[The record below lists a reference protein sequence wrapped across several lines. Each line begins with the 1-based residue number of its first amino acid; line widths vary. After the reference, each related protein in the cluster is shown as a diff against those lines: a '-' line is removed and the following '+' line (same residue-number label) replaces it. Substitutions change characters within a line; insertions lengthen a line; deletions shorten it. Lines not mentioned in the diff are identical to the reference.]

1 MSTSSASVPFF
12 KKGKSR
18 PTTQRRR
25 SPSPGPSGNAGSSSL
40 ILDAANSNTPQKS
53 QVILPSRKQGANL
66 LSAGSKRTATQRDD
80 GTYDDDERDG
90 PDVKWSATSSHQH
103 AAQEI
108 LDGDEAEEILAKRQR
123 KQKEGE
129 DTSDDDR
136 PDDGLYHGQ
145 KGYKSHI
152 KKSKEIPKAMRV
164 GPQRS
169 TNTIRTVTIV
179 DYQPDVCKDYKGMV
193 FHSTASTHEC

>member
-1 MSTSSASVPFF
+1 MSSSSSSVPFF
-12 KKGKSR
+12 KKGKNR

-25 SPSPGPSGNAGSSSL
+25 SLSPGSYGNAGSSSL
-40 ILDAANSNTPQKS
+40 HSDTANSSATQKS

-66 LSAGSKRTATQRDD
+66 LSAGTKRTATQRDD
-80 GTYDDDERDG
+80 ETYDERDG
-90 PDVKWSATSSHQH
+90 PDVKWAAGSSHQH

-108 LDGDEAEEILAKRQR
+108 LDGDEAEELLAKKQR
-123 KQKEGE
+123 KKKEEEGSSDE
-129 DTSDDDR
+129 DH

-145 KGYKSHI
+145 KGYKAHI

-179 DYQPDVCKDYKGMV
+179 DYQPDVCKDYKGKALLCSV
-193 FHSTASTHEC
+193 VY